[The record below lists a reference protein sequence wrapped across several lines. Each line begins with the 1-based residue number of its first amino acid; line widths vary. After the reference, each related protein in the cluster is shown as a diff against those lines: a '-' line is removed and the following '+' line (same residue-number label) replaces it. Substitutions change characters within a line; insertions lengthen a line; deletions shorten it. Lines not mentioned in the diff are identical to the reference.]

1 MHAKIRPKEILRR
14 RNLRLKMLAI
24 AVMLAGAA
32 YAAYWWNVHHDWVT
46 TDDAFVAGHLIS
58 VKAQTE
64 GTVIEILAED
74 TQQVKRG
81 DVLVRLDG
89 SHAQIALRLAEAE
102 LAETVRNWFG
112 LNAKVETLSQRIAA
126 KQASL
131 EQVHHDLARFTTAA
145 RDGAVSE
152 QQLQNAR
159 DKRLELEA
167 EINAIRAERAGV
179 EAQLQN
185 TGMDHHPAVEKAKNR
200 LRQAFLDYHR
210 REIVAPVAG
219 YVARRKVQIGDYL
232 KSGAPLL
239 AIVPLDQLWVEAN
252 LLETQIGD
260 VRPGQSAEI
269 RVDAYAGQRLYHGK
283 VQGLAPGTGS
293 RFAVLPT
300 DNATGNFIHIAERL
314 QVRIALDPRELQ
326 QQPLQPGLSTVTRI
340 HTHET
345 GLATLSSNVTVDG
358 AAYKTDVYD
367 HELDGAE
374 PMIQRIIDANTP

>member
-14 RNLRLKMLAI
+14 RNFRLKMLAV
-24 AVMLAGAA
+24 AVLLAGAA
-32 YAAYWWNVHHDWVT
+32 YAAYWWSVHRDWVT
-46 TDDAFVAGHLIS
+46 TDDAFVTGHMIT

-64 GTVIEILAED
+64 GTVTEILAED
-74 TQQVKRG
+74 TQPVKRG
-81 DVLVRLDG
+81 DVMVRLDG
-89 SHAQIALRLAEAE
+89 AHSQIALRLAEAE
-102 LAETVRNWFG
+102 LAETVRNWFS
-112 LNAKVETLSQRIAA
+112 LNAKAETLKQRIAA

-131 EQVHHDLARFTTAA
+131 TQVHHDLARFTTAVK
-145 RDGAVSE
+145 DGAVSE

-167 EINAIRAERAGV
+167 EINAIRAELVGV
-179 EAQLQN
+179 ESQVQN
-185 TGMDHHPAVEKAKNR
+185 TGIAHHPAVEKAQNR
-200 LRQAFLDYHR
+200 LRQAFLNHQR
-210 REIVAPVAG
+210 RNVVAPVSG
-219 YVARRKVQIGDYL
+219 YVAHRKVQIGDYL

-260 VRPGQSAEI
+260 VRPGQAAEI

-293 RFAVLPT
+293 RFALLPT

-314 QVRIALDPRELQ
+314 QVRIALDPDELR

-340 HTHET
+340 HISDA
-345 GLATLSSNVTVDG
+345 GLRALSSKMAIDG
-358 AAYKTDVYD
+358 EAYKTDVYD